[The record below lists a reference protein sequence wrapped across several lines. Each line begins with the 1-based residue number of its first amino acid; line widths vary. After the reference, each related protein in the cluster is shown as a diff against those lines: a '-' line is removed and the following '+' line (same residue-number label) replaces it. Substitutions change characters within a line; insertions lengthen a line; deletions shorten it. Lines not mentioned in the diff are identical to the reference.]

1 MKKAFLLL
9 GICSI
14 IAACSSND
22 SSKNVQDTTP
32 NQSQT
37 SNENRSLT
45 DTLGNTG
52 TDSASS
58 STSAEAEKGAALI
71 SKLDCLGCHKDHEKL
86 VGPAYADVA
95 KKYEPTEKNID
106 YLSSKIISGGSGV
119 WGEVPMTPHP
129 NLSKEDASD
138 LAKYVLTI
146 K

>member
-1 MKKAFLLL
+1 MKKSFLLV

-14 IAACSSND
+14 IVACSSND

-32 NQSQT
+32 TESQT

-45 DTLGNTG
+45 DTLGATSTES
-52 TDSASS
+52 TDAANAGS
-58 STSAEAEKGAALI
+58 EKGAALI

-95 KKYEPTEKNID
+95 KKYENNEKNIE
-106 YLSSKIISGGSGV
+106 YLAGKIISGGAGV

-129 NLSKEDASD
+129 TLSKEDATD
-138 LAKYVLTI
+138 LAKYVLSI
-146 K
+146 R

>member
-1 MKKAFLLL
+1 MKKAFLFV

-32 NQSQT
+32 TQSQT

-45 DTLGNTG
+45 DTLGSTG
-52 TDSASS
+52 TE
-58 STSAEAEKGAALI
+58 STNAANAGSEKGAALI

-86 VGPAYADVA
+86 VGPAYVDVA
-95 KKYEPTEKNID
+95 KKYQPTQENID
-106 YLSSKIISGGSGV
+106 YLAGKIITGGAGV

-129 NLSKEDASD
+129 ALSKEDASD
-138 LAKYVLTI
+138 LAKYVLSI